1 MSLNQSISINNK
13 IIKPI
18 ELVLNS
24 GTEKDINDVFKDPLE
39 IFEAKTDE
47 NEQKSYTTRK
57 FRPDDGLI
65 YYLNKKPGK
74 VEYYDIQN
82 KVIRKLRMLICVT
95 MYNEDRDLLTKT
107 LEGIYDNLD
116 SFCNHGMCAEDIAVV
131 ILSDGILK
139 MDESVVNFLRELDK
153 QMGYPSLTVDTKLAD
168 IKRGCDAYIEEAK
181 GDLEKTKRQGEVKD
195 GNHLPKNVPKKT
207 ALCYQIRFSAKDFAE
222 THMISNKYF
231 EEKLNI
237 FFAIK
242 ILNKGKLSSHLWFFQ
257 GFCKTFNPD
266 YCTVIDCGTK
276 PERTGV
282 FNFFRAL
289 EADKSVG
296 GVCGYMG
303 VRIDT
308 SFQKIKQHPFKF
320 KTDPDSLFIFRFMPC
335 ILNFIFSILNIIMAV
350 IENIFSIQK
359 AQEFEYA
366 FAHIFDKAFESF
378 FGFISVLPG
387 AWSAYRWDALCEDN
401 LLEKEYF
408 KTVMDP
414 EYTFKSIREANKILA
429 EDRLLCLAI
438 FTKRNRAYNLKYCP
452 DAGAKTD
459 LVDTVP
465 KLLMQRKRW
474 INGTWYALEHVI
486 HYQNQIRFSKHSNY
500 MKLMFTFSMIMA
512 RIGMFVIY
520 LMMSTYYIT
529 LKVLMFAYFDNI
541 SIVDNKTTSLAGFFL
556 YFYIVMMMSLLFMS
570 LQFKAT
576 DRDLEFFF
584 RLISHLLGIFMLFSF
599 GVMMVLLFG
608 EIFQDPVGYFTNQS
622 LMRVLVIVNA
632 GFYLLIVL
640 VNPQTIKTIA
650 FGVPHY
656 LYYMPTY
663 LHIMVVYAFCR
674 IDDLSWGTKGA
685 HSSDPTAKSKEY
697 KDFKVEFVSTWLI
710 SNAIISYIVIVITSD
725 PSNQDVFLTVLIFFI
740 TLLVSIKAFFAF
752 LYAIK
757 FYVFDQKKYFFHLK
771 DLRSSYEAQTLTI
784 KNYYDQIKLT
794 GNIPAD
800 DKEDSV
806 IEGIGKLPTGYKPE
820 TTQELLDSRDVG
832 QHLPK
837 KQSPEKKKNQFMV
850 FGNYEESIWT

>member
-1 MSLNQSISINNK
+1 MSLNQSISINNRV
-13 IIKPI
+13 IHPI
-18 ELVLNS
+18 ELVLNAIS
-24 GTEKDINDVFKDPLE
+24 DKDINDVFKDPLE
-39 IFEAKTDE
+39 IFVARPDE
-47 NEQKSYTTRK
+47 DEQKTYTTRK
-57 FRPDDGLI
+57 FVPDDGLI

-74 VEYYDIQN
+74 VEYYDIQT

-95 MYNEDRDLLTKT
+95 MYNEDRDLLMKT
-107 LEGIYDNLD
+107 LEGIYDNMD
-116 SFCNHGMCAEDIAVV
+116 SFCSHGMCAEDIAVV
-131 ILSDGILK
+131 IISDGILK
-139 MDESVVNFLRELDK
+139 MDPGVLEFLQEVDK
-153 QMGYPSLTVDTKLAD
+153 GMGYCPLTVDTKLED
-168 IKRGCDAYIEEAK
+168 IRRGCEVYKEEGKKK
-181 GDLEKTKRQGEVKD
+181 GELEFKKRAAEVD
-195 GNHLPKNVPKKT
+195 GGNHIPIIVPKKT
-207 ALCYQIRFSAKDFAE
+207 ALVYQLRYCAKDFSN
-222 THMISNKYF
+222 TKMIGNKYSD
-231 EEKLNI
+231 EKLNI

-289 EADKSVG
+289 EADKNVG

-303 VRIDT
+303 VRIE
-308 SFQKIKQHPFKF
+308 SGYQKLIQHPFKF
-320 KTDPDSLFIFRFMPC
+320 ETDPDGLFIFKFLPYLLNFFFF
-335 ILNFIFSILNIIMAV
+335 ILNWIMNI

-359 AQEFEYA
+359 AQEFEYD

-387 AWSAYRWDALCEDN
+387 AWSAYRWDALCSDN

-414 EYTFKSIREANKILA
+414 DYSYKSIREANKILA

-438 FTKRNRAYNLKYCP
+438 FTKRNRAYTLKYCP

-486 HYQNQIRFSKHSNY
+486 HYHNQIRFSKHSNY
-500 MKLMFTFSMIMA
+500 MKLVFSFSMVMA
-512 RIGMFVIY
+512 RIGMMVIY

-529 LKVLMFAYFDNI
+529 LKVLMFAYFDQV
-541 SIVDNKTTSLAGFFL
+541 SIVANPTTSLAGFFL
-556 YFYIVMMMSLLFMS
+556 YFYIVMVISLLFLS

-576 DRDLEFFF
+576 DPDLEFFF
-584 RLISHLLGIFMLFSF
+584 RLISHLLGVFMLFSF
-599 GVMMVLLFG
+599 GVMIYLLFS
-608 EIFQDPVGYFTNQS
+608 EIFKDPVAYFTNQS
-622 LMRVLVIVNA
+622 LMRVLVILNA

-663 LHIMVVYAFCR
+663 LHIMVVYSFCR

-685 HSSDPTAKSKEY
+685 HTSDPTGRTKEY
-697 KDFKVEFVSTWLI
+697 KDFKVEFVGKWLI
-710 SNAIISYIVIVITSD
+710 ANAIISYSVIVITSD
-725 PSNQDVFLTVLIFFI
+725 PNNQDIFLTVLIFFI
-740 TLLVSIKAFFAF
+740 TMLVSIKSFFAF
-752 LYAIK
+752 LYAIR
-757 FYVFDQKKYFFHLK
+757 FYFFDQSQYYHHLK
-771 DLRSSYEAQTLTI
+771 DLRVYYEAQTLAI
-784 KNYYDQIKLT
+784 KEYYEKIKMRGFTASMKL
-794 GNIPAD
+794 
-800 DKEDSV
+800 DSV
-806 IEGIGKLPTGYKPE
+806 VENREMGFKPE
-820 TTQELLDSRDVG
+820 SSQELIESNSNM
-832 QHLPK
+832 HLRNPSY
-837 KQSPEKKKNQFMV
+837 QQTEKTKVNQFLLY
-850 FGNYEESIWT
+850 GKNDSIWK